1 MVRESPVFVSFPL
14 TFHASRSLRGIL
26 LKTLD
31 RYIDNEEGNPALPAS
46 VWSRIKNDVRFQLL
60 LTLSIVFHLIFY
72 AVIIKLDSWAM
83 IRAMA
88 SGRRQ
93 HSLVKLTDIA
103 PPSDRPLLR
112 AAPES
117 LERADISRLQ
127 FDPASADD
135 IHLIQ
140 RSPTPTAQ
148 RGNSGRLPSADQIER
163 QLRASRGSSD
173 RDRPGPPSHQQTP
186 PEASSIQANRI
197 PKFDEVVGSQI
208 PPTQA
213 APIPPAPAPRQ
224 PSNTTDLASIEAAPA
239 GTRRGNATESS
250 ALGLEAVQAQYMAVV
265 RAKIRKANE
274 RIMPREWIKDV
285 LRDKVS
291 ADFALV
297 IKRDGQIASARMM
310 RSTGYSVLDDY
321 ARQALYIASPF
332 EGFPQAAGNTIE
344 FAVTIYFFTL

>member
-1 MVRESPVFVSFPL
+1 M
-14 TFHASRSLRGIL
+14 

-31 RYIDNEEGNPALPAS
+31 RYIDNDHPNVGLTTSLWAR
-46 VWSRIKNDVRFQLL
+46 VGHDRRFTLL
-60 LTLSIVFHLIFY
+60 LTMSVVVHLIFY
-72 AVIIKLDSWAM
+72 AALIKLDSWAM
-83 IRAMA
+83 MRAIA

-93 HSLVKLTDIA
+93 QSLVKLIDIA

-112 AAPES
+112 TAPES

-135 IHLIQ
+135 VHLIQ
-140 RSPTPTAQ
+140 RSPKPTEQ
-148 RGNSGRLPSADQIER
+148 RGNSGRLPSADQIEK
-163 QLRASRGSSD
+163 QLRALRGSSD
-173 RDRPGPPSHQQTP
+173 RDRPGPPSRQQAP
-186 PEASSIQANRI
+186 PETSSIQANRI
-197 PKFDEVVGSQI
+197 PQFDEAVTAQI

-213 APIPPAPAPRQ
+213 APVPPAPSPKQA
-224 PSNTTDLASIEAAPA
+224 SNTADPASNEAAPA

-285 LRDKVS
+285 LREKVS
-291 ADFALV
+291 ADFSLV
-297 IKRDGQIASARMM
+297 IKRDGQILSARLM
-310 RSTGYSVLDDY
+310 RSTGYSVLDDR

-332 EGFPQAAGNTIE
+332 EGFPQTAGNTIT
-344 FAVTIYFFTL
+344 FTVTIYFFTL

>member
-1 MVRESPVFVSFPL
+1 MVKRI
-14 TFHASRSLRGIL
+14 TFHVSRITFIRGNM

-31 RYIDNEEGNPALPAS
+31 RYIDNEPSNAALPAS
-46 VWSRIKNDVRFQLL
+46 LWSRISKDKRFQIL
-60 LTLSIVFHLIFY
+60 LTLSVVFHLIFY
-72 AVIIKLDSWAM
+72 AVLIKLDSWAM
-83 IRAMA
+83 VRAIA

-112 AAPES
+112 TAPES

-127 FDPASADD
+127 FDPATADD
-135 IHLIQ
+135 VHLVQ
-140 RSPTPTAQ
+140 RSPKPTEQ

-173 RDRPGPPSHQQTP
+173 RDRAGQPSRQQAP
-186 PEASSIQANRI
+186 PETSSIQANRI
-197 PKFDEVVGSQI
+197 PTFDEVVTSQI

-213 APIPPAPAPRQ
+213 APVPPAPSPKQA
-224 PSNTTDLASIEAAPA
+224 SNPTDPASIEAAPA
-239 GTRRGNATESS
+239 GSRRGNATESS

-274 RIMPREWIKDV
+274 RIMPRDWIKDV
-285 LRDKVS
+285 LREKVS
-291 ADFALV
+291 ADFSLV
-297 IKRDGQIASARMM
+297 IKRDGQISSARLT

-332 EGFPQAAGNTIE
+332 EGFPQTAGNTIT